1 MIGEVGVIGK
11 NIQIVELAT
20 EGPLLALWQAL
31 AILAVAGIVIVVVLA
46 IIEPGP
52 LVKRRPFS
60 KKQRSRGSGSEVVG
74 QNSPNPHSAPDSSDR
89 NLGQN
94 DGG

>member
-1 MIGEVGVIGK
+1 MFCEVGT
-11 NIQIVELAT
+11 IVENI
-20 EGPLLALWQAL
+20 LLMAFNTGGAMSALWQTL
-31 AILAVAGIVIVVVLA
+31 AILALAGIVVIVILA

-60 KKQRSRGSGSEVVG
+60 RKERSSGSEVG
-74 QNSPNPHSAPDSSDR
+74 GRNAPNPHSAPDSADR
-89 NLGQN
+89 NPGQN